1 MLRILESEFIGHFT
15 HRLTKIEYLFFCYLN
30 HLFLDIVLCGFTS
43 IFFDKIS
50 KIIRRLF
57 MADLFGKDSDTIG
70 LHYMQAKAT
79 GIIDLGENSNNN
91 NSHHGGWYAY
101 FFI

>member
-1 MLRILESEFIGHFT
+1 
-15 HRLTKIEYLFFCYLN
+15 
-30 HLFLDIVLCGFTS
+30 
-43 IFFDKIS
+43 
-50 KIIRRLF
+50 